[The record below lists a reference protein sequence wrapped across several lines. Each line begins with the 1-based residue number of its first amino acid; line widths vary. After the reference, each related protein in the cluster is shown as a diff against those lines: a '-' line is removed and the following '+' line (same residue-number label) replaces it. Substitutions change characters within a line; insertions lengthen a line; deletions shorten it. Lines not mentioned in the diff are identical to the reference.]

1 MVLESR
7 LRKLTHT
14 HTHTFSFHEHSLKSV
29 CQIMGLLAISE
40 KTIVFEV
47 ESPRRGEGKPC
58 VLLRVVHGY
67 GSVGP
72 GIFDS
77 LDSRQNGN
85 SHCVS
90 FRRSEH
96 NENKIRKFSSGS

>member
-1 MVLESR
+1 
-7 LRKLTHT
+7 
-14 HTHTFSFHEHSLKSV
+14 
-29 CQIMGLLAISE
+29 MGLLAISE

-58 VLLRVVHGY
+58 VSLRVVHGY

-90 FRRSEH
+90 FGRSEH
-96 NENKIRKFSSGS
+96 DENKIRKFSSDSWRK